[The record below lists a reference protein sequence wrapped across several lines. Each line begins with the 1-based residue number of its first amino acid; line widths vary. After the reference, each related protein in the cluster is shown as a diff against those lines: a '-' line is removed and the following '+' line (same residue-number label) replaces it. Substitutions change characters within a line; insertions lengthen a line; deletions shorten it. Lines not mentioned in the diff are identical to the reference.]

1 MALPTDCAMLP
12 DERCRALHTA
22 VSYRQ
27 LWNTLSGWL
36 PRHFKTIN
44 IVLFAEVVDQTFP
57 QVLLSTDKIYHSLP
71 PDHLHGMILE
81 SPLLAYLRSNPRQ
94 RIVRWEDC
102 LGTEERLLA
111 DPHFQAYLQPH
122 GWRYFT
128 TLCFYRQAELAASL
142 ILTRDV
148 ETGNFKKADYAD
160 IKELHYHLRPV
171 VDRCSTC
178 FRHETERRSLRAW
191 ASTME
196 VGSILL
202 DWDLRPIASTLNGQN
217 ACLRWRYGAE
227 RARLYQKHA
236 NGDLPESLLK
246 AAQRIKSRA
255 YQTLRRY
262 REPRKL
268 PHETVVHS
276 EDPLLSAEVSL
287 IPPAAKTLGL
297 PHLRI
302 DFAIAPETLAAGGS
316 DEIAGATLPHAFAIL
331 TPSEREVIAKVREG
345 LSNQEIALST
355 RRAIG
360 TVKNQISSAY
370 AKLRVGSRT
379 QLLRRYGG
387 Q

>member
-1 MALPTDCAMLP
+1 MLS
-12 DERCRALHTA
+12 DERCRALQTA

-36 PRHFKTIN
+36 PHHFKTIN

-71 PDHLHGMILE
+71 PDHVHGMILE

-102 LGTEERLLA
+102 MGTEERLLA
-111 DPHFQAYLQPH
+111 DPHFQTYLEPH
-122 GWRYFT
+122 GWRYHT
-128 TLCFYRQAELAASL
+128 TLCFYRQGELTASL
-142 ILTRDV
+142 ILTRGG
-148 ETGNFKKADYAD
+148 ETGNFVNADHAD
-160 IKELHYHLRPV
+160 IEELHHHLRAA

-178 FRHETERRSLRAW
+178 FRQDVECRSLRAW

-202 DWDLRPIASTLNGQN
+202 DWNLRPIASTRNGQN
-217 ACLRWRYGAE
+217 ASLRWRYGPE
-227 RARLYQKHA
+227 RTRLYPKRA
-236 NGDLPESLLK
+236 DGELPESLLR
-246 AAQRIKSRA
+246 AAQRVKSRA
-255 YQTLRRY
+255 YQALRRY
-262 REPRKL
+262 QEPRKL

-276 EDPLLSAEVSL
+276 EDPLLSAQISL
-287 IPPAAKTLGL
+287 IAPAAKTLGL

-302 DFAIAPETLAAGGS
+302 DFAIAPEADEPG
-316 DEIAGATLPHAFAIL
+316 EIAGTTLPSSFANL
-331 TPSEREVIAKVREG
+331 TPSEREVIAKVRQG
-345 LSNQEIALST
+345 LSNQEIAQST
-355 RRAIG
+355 QRAIG

-370 AKLRVGSRT
+370 AKLRVRSRT